1 MGESPRRSVRT
12 AAELR
17 DAINTALD
25 AVVIVTVHAEQG
37 KPVLLDAQLRDIMLS
52 IDEYTDHLR
61 NQWLEHH
68 AGRLTVPTTDPE
80 NSPATVAKYIGAPVL
95 VYVHSDGD
103 TMTAVD
109 HAPVR
114 SNPRERAISRAL
126 ILEALR
132 LLEDTP

>member
-12 AAELR
+12 AADLR
-17 DAINTALD
+17 DAINAALD

-37 KPVLLDAQLRDIMLS
+37 KPVLLDAQLRDIMLA

-61 NQWLEHH
+61 HTWDLNHPVP
-68 AGRLTVPTTDPE
+68 AVSTMRTGPALT
-80 NSPATVAKYIGAPVL
+80 
-95 VYVHSDGD
+95 YVHTDGE

-126 ILEALR
+126 ITEALR